1 VVSAQVYTLV
11 LTVAA
16 ATLAAWLGVCVP
28 SLVPRSMGAAWAW
41 AAAALACGVAAPPLV
56 VLITRELGPV
66 AAATLVMLPT
76 GVCVF
81 LAVGFAMLFVVRA
94 LETSR

>member
-1 VVSAQVYTLV
+1 MLV
-11 LTVAA
+11 LTVGA
-16 ATLAAWLGVCVP
+16 ATLAAWLALCVP
-28 SLVPRSMGAAWAW
+28 RLVPHSLGAAWAW
-41 AAAALACGVAAPPLV
+41 AAAALACGIAAPPLV
-56 VLITRELGPV
+56 ELMTRTLGP
-66 AAATLVMLPT
+66 AAAAALVVLPT